1 MSPPPNYKN
10 FSLNFSLGSA
20 FVGVVVLT
28 SILFAV
34 ATYPNIRSFVRS
46 GIRERLNDA
55 VSIAAL
61 QIDPARLAKLS
72 VPDDEDSDDYKS
84 LQKQLQQIRDH
95 GTGMRFVYTLR
106 KNEMG
111 QYVFIVDA
119 EEKEKDR
126 SPLGEIYEDP
136 TPFMT
141 AAFTPPYMVQVED
154 RFFSDKWGDWLTS
167 YAPILHPD
175 GRLEGVLAIDISATK
190 VLEYERRY
198 LLILLA
204 VALGICAIV
213 AWISLKISRRIC
225 HPLLLLEQD
234 MARMQ
239 RFDLGEGIHVR
250 SRIKEI
256 INMESAINNMKNGLR
271 SFKKYVPAELVGELI
286 TLNKVAVLEAEKRT
300 LTVFF
305 CDIKDFTSL
314 SERLAP
320 EELARLMGIYFDGM
334 TKIILRH
341 QGTVDKYIGD
351 SIMAFWGAPRPCADQ
366 AARACLATLEC
377 RQFVAELA
385 EKYRDQGLE
394 TFATRFGL
402 NTGEAI
408 VGNFGY
414 EERLNYTAMGDSVN
428 VASRLEGLNKE
439 YGTTILISES
449 TYLQAKHVIEARVL
463 DRVLVKGKSLG
474 VTVFELLGAKGT
486 LSAEENTALA
496 QYNQGME
503 VFFSGHL
510 GAAKEIFADLC
521 RQQADDRLARS
532 MLERCDKGQMS
543 AGE

>member
-1 MSPPPNYKN
+1 MPQPSTSKN

-34 ATYPNIRSFVRS
+34 ATFPSIRSFVRA
-46 GIRERLNDA
+46 GIRERLSDA

-61 QIDPARLAKLS
+61 QIDPIMLEKIS
-72 VPDDEDSDDYKS
+72 TSNNENSDDYQTLQRQ
-84 LQKQLQQIRDH
+84 LQKIRDH
-95 GTGMRFVYTLR
+95 GTDIRFVYTLR
-106 KNEMG
+106 KNDRG

-126 SPLGEIYEDP
+126 SRPGDIYEDP
-136 TPFMT
+136 TQFME
-141 AAFTPPYMVQVED
+141 AAFLSPYLVQVED

-175 GRLEGVLAIDISATK
+175 GRLAGVLGIDMSAEK

-198 LLILLA
+198 LLILF
-204 VALGICAIV
+204 VVGMGIGSIV
-213 AWISLKISRRIC
+213 VYVSLKISQRIC
-225 HPLLLLEQD
+225 HPLLLLEED
-234 MARMQ
+234 MVRMQ
-239 RFDLGEGIHVR
+239 RFDISEDIHVN
-250 SRIKEI
+250 SRITEI
-256 INMESAINNMKNGLR
+256 INMENAINNMKNGLR

-286 TLNKVAVLEAEKRT
+286 TLHKVAALGAEKRQ

-305 CDIKDFTSL
+305 CDIRDFSSL
-314 SERLAP
+314 SERLPP
-320 EELARLMGIYFDGM
+320 EALAKLMGIYFDGM

-351 SIMAFWGAPRPCADQ
+351 SIMAFWGAPRACDNQ
-366 AARACLATLEC
+366 AVQACLATLEC
-377 RQFVAELA
+377 QKFVAELA
-385 EKYRDQGLE
+385 GQYRTHGLE
-394 TFATRFGL
+394 TFTTRFGL
-402 NTGEAI
+402 NTGDAI

-439 YGTTILISES
+439 YGTTVLISES

-463 DRVLVKGKSLG
+463 DRVVLKGKLTG
-474 VTVFELLGAKGT
+474 VTIFELLGGNGS
-486 LSAEENTALA
+486 LSDEEKTVLA

-510 GAAKEIFADLC
+510 GAAREIFTDLC
-521 RQQADDRLARS
+521 QQHPDDRFAKAMLKRCQQGLA
-532 MLERCDKGQMS
+532 
-543 AGE
+543 